1 MVMPQVNYYEAE
13 VTIRF
18 AVNGPLS
25 AAGAAK
31 AAEERAIKALTGS
44 GLSAYDD
51 PVKSAL
57 IIAVAVEDT
66 SAHRRSVGG
75 HR

>member
-1 MVMPQVNYYEAE
+1 MPQVNDYEAE
-13 VTIRF
+13 VTLRF
-18 AVNGPLS
+18 AVSGPLS

-31 AAEERAIKALTGS
+31 AAEERAVKALAGD
-44 GLSAYDD
+44 GLPAYDD
-51 PVKSAL
+51 PVKSAR

-66 SAHRRSVGG
+66 TIGSSRAGGG

>member
-1 MVMPQVNYYEAE
+1 MPQINYYEAE

-31 AAEERAIKALTGS
+31 AAEERAAKALAGS

-51 PVKSAL
+51 PVESAQ
-57 IIAVAVEDT
+57 IIAITVEDT
-66 SAHRRSVGG
+66 TARPRSAGG

>member
-1 MVMPQVNYYEAE
+1 MPQVNNYEAE

-18 AVNGPLS
+18 AVSGPLS

-31 AAEERAIKALTGS
+31 AAEERAVKALAGN
-44 GLSAYDD
+44 GLPAYDD
-51 PVKSAL
+51 PVKSAQ
-57 IIAVAVEDT
+57 IIAVAIEDT
-66 SAHRRSVGG
+66 MARPRSAGG